1 MSVASYWGG
10 EVRDV
15 ATVPEQLATRLDI
28 VARYS
33 AINYFPITRLLIKA
47 TLTFLFPAHPRLSC
61 GCRVLGVQR
70 EVNSS
75 VFSRVRQRSSL
86 SCLLVT

>member
-1 MSVASYWGG
+1 MMRKRQFVKVASFLRE

-47 TLTFLFPAHPRLSC
+47 TLTFLSRRTRGSAV
-61 GCRVLGVQR
+61 CRVLGC
-70 EVNSS
+70 SAG
-75 VFSRVRQRSSL
+75 RSEQ
-86 SCLLVT
+86 

>member
-1 MSVASYWGG
+1 MVASFSRE

-47 TLTFLFPAHPRLSC
+47 TLTFLSSHTRGSAA
-61 GCRVLGVQR
+61 CRVLWC
-70 EVNSS
+70 SAA
-75 VFSRVRQRSSL
+75 RSEQ
-86 SCLLVT
+86 